1 MEQILLETMP
11 RHMENRG
18 VTGDSQQGFSK
29 AKSCLKKLVAFY
41 NGVIALDDKGRV
53 NGIIYLDLCKAFDT
67 VPHDILVSI
76 LERHGCDGWTT
87 LWIRNWLD
95 GCCHKQLGQWLHI
108 QVKTSDEWHSSGVSV
123 GTGAVLHLWR
133 HGQWD

>member
-1 MEQILLETMP
+1 MEQILLETML
-11 RHMENRG
+11 RHVDNKE
-18 VTGDSQQGFSK
+18 VAGDSQHGFTK
-29 AKSCLKKLVAFY
+29 GKSSLTYLVAFY
-41 NGVIALDDKGRV
+41 GRVIALVDKGRAMDV
-53 NGIIYLDLCKAFDT
+53 IYLNLNKAFDT